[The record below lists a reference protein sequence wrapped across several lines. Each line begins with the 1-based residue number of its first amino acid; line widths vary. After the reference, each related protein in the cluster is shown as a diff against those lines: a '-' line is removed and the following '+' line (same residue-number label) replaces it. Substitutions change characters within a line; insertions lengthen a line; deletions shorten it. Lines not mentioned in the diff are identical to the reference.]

1 MAFDLAGT
9 TMFLFGHSPYF
20 GWGVTEGP
28 RFVADCYRV
37 ETDPAA
43 PRRFLFD
50 GVPQE
55 MTVVPYEIA
64 VKGAASVRGT
74 FEYTHHN
81 GVLSPVEAREGTAA
95 YVVSYV
101 SAERVGLE
109 AGEYYSMAKARTRAE
124 LEAALEKRNVYPA
137 NLVIGGA
144 DGTIMYIRPGR
155 VPIRAPRVDVQRT
168 FDGNTSATAWRGI
181 YTYAQALK
189 LINPDQGYI
198 SNSNVSPD
206 SMYPDSP
213 LRPADY
219 PAEFAFEAG
228 QTNTRQQRLIE
239 LLGQA
244 AKLSVDG
251 AKAIAM
257 DETITVARSWAPAF
271 AEVLRARA
279 DLLAQQPAEVR
290 PFLEELARFDGVF
303 SKESRGALY
312 HTALR
317 RVLSEKHLDQMG
329 ALSDAIESSEQ
340 LTPTQQQQLVQAAVE
355 ARESLLAAY
364 GRVELAYGDVHKV
377 GRGGV
382 SLPIGGAV
390 VAGAVTRKN
399 TPGPAQTALAIPSV
413 TRVASVRALGFVTDP
428 ATKTERLIGG
438 ERVPFVVHFATQ
450 GVQSYAQTLWGVS
463 DVPSSPHYSD
473 QADLASRKALRPI
486 PLSVA
491 ALERD
496 GATETVLTIRA
507 D

>member
-1 MAFDLAGT
+1 
-9 TMFLFGHSPYF
+9 
-20 GWGVTEGP
+20 
-28 RFVADCYRV
+28 
-37 ETDPAA
+37 
-43 PRRFLFD
+43 
-50 GVPQE
+50 
-55 MTVVPYEIA
+55 
-64 VKGAASVRGT
+64 
-74 FEYTHHN
+74 
-81 GVLSPVEAREGTAA
+81 
-95 YVVSYV
+95 
-101 SAERVGLE
+101 
-109 AGEYYSMAKARTRAE
+109 
-124 LEAALEKRNVYPA
+124 
-137 NLVIGGA
+137 
-144 DGTIMYIRPGR
+144 
-155 VPIRAPRVDVQRT
+155 
-168 FDGNTSATAWRGI
+168 
-181 YTYAQALK
+181 
-189 LINPDQGYI
+189 
-198 SNSNVSPD
+198 
-206 SMYPDSP
+206 
-213 LRPADY
+213 
-219 PAEFAFEAG
+219 
-228 QTNTRQQRLIE
+228 
-239 LLGQA
+239 
-244 AKLSVDG
+244 
-251 AKAIAM
+251 M